1 MHQLL
6 HISLYLLFSVILIE
20 VILKACWNNLY
31 FTKALTMY
39 KKKIEISDLE
49 KAEKRINSFITQ
61 IDKTDGFEKYKGIK
75 AADGLFFY
83 RHKMITFS
91 RRNSGG
97 IHGTISV
104 DSENR
109 CVIVKWNLDYSFVA
123 LFIFLTIC
131 FSAGIKAD
139 GIEMILPLLF
149 VSVVYVITFVFY
161 RSKFN
166 QLVTEVKYIINRRY

>member
-1 MHQLL
+1 M
-6 HISLYLLFSVILIE
+6 
-20 VILKACWNNLY
+20 ACWSNLY
-31 FTKALTMY
+31 FTKALTIY
-39 KKKIEISDLE
+39 KKRIEISDLE
-49 KAEKRINSFITQ
+49 KAEKRINSFITR

-97 IHGTISV
+97 IHGTISL
-104 DSENR
+104 DPENR

-123 LFIFLTIC
+123 LYIFMTIC
-131 FSAGIKAD
+131 FSVGIKAD
-139 GIEMILPLLF
+139 GIEMIFPLLF
-149 VSVVYVITFVFY
+149 VSIVYAITIVFY

-166 QLVTEVKYIINRRY
+166 QLVTEVKYIINRWY